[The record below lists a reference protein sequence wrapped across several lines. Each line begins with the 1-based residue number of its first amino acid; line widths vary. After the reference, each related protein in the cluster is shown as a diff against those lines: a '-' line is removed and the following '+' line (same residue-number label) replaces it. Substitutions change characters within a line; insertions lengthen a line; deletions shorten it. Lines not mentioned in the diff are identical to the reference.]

1 MNGADGGTLLKTI
14 MFNWRGG
21 LTGIAGFLLVWGVVF
36 FIAFMTALGNNTPEA
51 RIILQGVSVFFYLAN
66 PVWGIPLAYC
76 AGAVLVQKRP
86 ET

>member
-1 MNGADGGTLLKTI
+1 MEALMGEKLLKNS

-21 LTGIAGFLLVWGVVF
+21 ITGIAGFLLVCGVVF
-36 FIAFMTALGNNTPEA
+36 FLAFMTAFGNNTPEA

-76 AGAVLVQKRP
+76 AGAVLVQK
-86 ET
+86 